1 MVRELESW
9 VEEMRRD
16 HDEAISDAFWSGEAA
31 MKKRADDIR
40 AQSEEARRQLTE
52 MEKRTEEYE
61 EYLQERSS
69 SRSQTGAAI
78 KMRRNQAAALTRK
91 LEEVT
96 SRFLD
101 QETSFKETREQDFA
115 NKYRVVVNRD
125 ASDEEV
131 QTGGR
136 TQLFARNRRCS
147 LVLGVCPQRETSR
160 RACSRSTVRIWS
172 VPGLPSRR
180 WRTSTATCGGR
191 RRTSA
196 SSVSYISSCTLWY
209 TAHPA

>member
-1 MVRELESW
+1 MAEVKQMVRELESW

-16 HDEAISDAFWSGEAA
+16 HDEAISDAFWSGQKA
-31 MKKRADDIR
+31 MKKRADNIR

-125 ASDEEV
+125 ATDEEV
-131 QTGGR
+131 QTG
-136 TQLFARNRRCS
+136 
-147 LVLGVCPQRETSR
+147 
-160 RACSRSTVRIWS
+160 
-172 VPGLPSRR
+172 
-180 WRTSTATCGGR
+180 
-191 RRTSA
+191 
-196 SSVSYISSCTLWY
+196 
-209 TAHPA
+209 TAHSARR

>member
-1 MVRELESW
+1 
-9 VEEMRRD
+9 
-16 HDEAISDAFWSGEAA
+16 
-31 MKKRADDIR
+31 
-40 AQSEEARRQLTE
+40 
-52 MEKRTEEYE
+52 MEKCTEEYE

-125 ASDEEV
+125 ATDEEV
-131 QTGGR
+131 QTG
-136 TQLFARNRRCS
+136 
-147 LVLGVCPQRETSR
+147 
-160 RACSRSTVRIWS
+160 
-172 VPGLPSRR
+172 
-180 WRTSTATCGGR
+180 
-191 RRTSA
+191 
-196 SSVSYISSCTLWY
+196 
-209 TAHPA
+209 TAHSALR